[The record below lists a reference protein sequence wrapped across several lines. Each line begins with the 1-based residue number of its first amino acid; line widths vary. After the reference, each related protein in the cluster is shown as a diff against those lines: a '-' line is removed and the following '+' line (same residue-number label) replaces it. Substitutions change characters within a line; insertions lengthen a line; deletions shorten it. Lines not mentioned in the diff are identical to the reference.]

1 MPFVLPTFRCHVIA
15 DPSDSS
21 KCCCR
26 EWYHPKQKPKPTKE
40 AKKQRTVEA
49 ADAQLLDIT
58 ETQRY
63 QTLNPLPPAPVAE
76 VIDLGSDA
84 KEAEV
89 FEDYVET
96 PDELYDFFSAALG
109 HEQQDAMEAFGDA
122 TDSQAMDLDAALSSI
137 FV

>member
-1 MPFVLPTFRCHVIA
+1 MHAPSNEPVSLAALPFVLPTFRCHVIA
-15 DPSDSS
+15 DPSDRSM
-21 KCCCR
+21 CCCR
-26 EWYHPKQKPKPTKE
+26 EGYHPKQKTKPAKE

-76 VIDLGSDA
+76 VIDLGSNA

-89 FEDYVET
+89 FEDDVET

-109 HEQQDAMEAFGDA
+109 HEQQDAMEVGQD
-122 TDSQAMDLDAALSSI
+122 
-137 FV
+137 